1 MSGSMM
7 DGFIDLSV
15 VGIVERKPEPEGTT
29 ALGLPQAVYRDVT
42 QPLSV
47 RIRAAVEALPF
58 ESPKLSAT
66 AVLTAADFA
75 DRLEKA
81 IARSGVKMIDAK
93 VARALGNG

>member
-42 QPLSV
+42 LGLLSKPCPSKA
-47 RIRAAVEALPF
+47 RN
-58 ESPKLSAT
+58 SPPPQS
-66 AVLTAADFA
+66 
-75 DRLEKA
+75 
-81 IARSGVKMIDAK
+81 
-93 VARALGNG
+93 

>member
-15 VGIVERKPEPEGTT
+15 VGIVEGKPEPEGTT
-29 ALGLPQAVYRDVT
+29 ALGLLQAAYRDVT

-47 RIRAAVEALPF
+47 LMRAAIEAAPF

-66 AVLTAADFA
+66 AVLTSEDFA
-75 DRLEKA
+75 TRLERA
-81 IARSGVKMIDAK
+81 ILRSDVR
-93 VARALGNG
+93 VLPEPE